1 MFFNDW
7 RLPSLR
13 ELATISERRCRNPR
27 LNVSVFP
34 DSPSRPYWSAS
45 SRPGGADESAAYAL
59 DFGDE
64 GVQLLPKESPNLV
77 RLVRSAQ

>member
-27 LNVSVFP
+27 LNLSVFP
-34 DSPSRPYWSAS
+34 DSPARPYWSAS
-45 SRPGGADESAAYAL
+45 SRPGSADESAAYAL

>member
-7 RLPSLR
+7 RLPSVR

-27 LNVSVFP
+27 LNLSVFP
-34 DSPSRPYWSAS
+34 DSPARPYWSAS
-45 SRPGGADESAAYAL
+45 LRPGGADESAAYGL
-59 DFGDE
+59 DFGDA

-77 RLVRSAQ
+77 RLVRNAR